1 MASVNRKASV
11 SANEDRELSPFEQLE
26 RTVNSCL
33 LWEDNFYEDGI
44 SVSDRITGLMDKVT
58 KDEAEKLVRQ
68 SKFDN
73 KLRHTPLL
81 LLCCMAK
88 NKQLTKELVSDV
100 ITRVD
105 DMAELLS
112 LYWKDGKKPLPKQM
126 VKGMQI
132 AFSKFDEYQFG
143 KYKGN
148 SKELKLRDVI
158 RIVRPKPQND
168 EQSSLW
174 KKIVS
179 NTLAIPDTWE
189 VELSKSTDKKSS
201 WERLLKEKRL
211 GALAMLRNVRNMD
224 NAGVMHSDIL
234 EGLKDTN
241 MSKVLP
247 FQIMASARMNPFA
260 EEVLD
265 GKLLESTSCMQKL
278 EGHTLV
284 MVDVSYSMSGRLSS
298 KSDMVR
304 LDAAKTMAIIL
315 REICESC
322 SIFKFNK
329 VSTEVPARRSFA
341 LADAIGCTDGGT
353 NIYSSTKTA
362 FEKVSRNTIVDRVVI
377 ITDEQDNYGHDYEN
391 AHTLANRGYI
401 INIAPYQNGVMY
413 QKNSRWVHVN
423 GFSENVVRF
432 ISVLEDEKGM

>member
-58 KDEAEKLVRQ
+58 KEEAEKLVRQ

-88 NKQLTKELVSDV
+88 NKQLTKELVADV

-112 LYWKDGKKPLPKQM
+112 LYWIDGKKPLPKQM

-143 KYKGN
+143 KYKGDN
-148 SKELKLRDVI
+148 KEIKLRDVI
-158 RIVRPKPQND
+158 RIARPKPEND
-168 EQSSLW
+168 EQSELW

-179 NTLAIPDTWE
+179 KTLATPDTWE
-189 VELSKSTDKKSS
+189 VELSKSRDKKAS
-201 WERLLKEKRL
+201 WERLLKENRL
-211 GALAMLRNVRNMD
+211 GALAMLRNVRNMV
-224 NAGVMHSDIL
+224 NSGVLASDIAV
-234 EGLKDTN
+234 GLSEAN
-241 MSKVLP
+241 MSKILP
-247 FQIMASARMNPFA
+247 FQIMACARINPFT
-260 EEVLD
+260 EEILD
-265 GKLLESTSCMQKL
+265 EKLIESTKDMPKL
-278 EGHTLV
+278 KGHTLV
-284 MVDVSYSMSGRLSS
+284 MVDVSGSMSSSLSS
-298 KSDMVR
+298 KSDMNR

-322 SIFKFNK
+322 SIFKFNQIP
-329 VSTEVPARRSFA
+329 TEIPARRGFA
-341 LADAIGCTDGGT
+341 LADAIGNACGGT
-353 NIYSSTKTA
+353 SIYSSTKAA
-362 FEKVSRNTIVDRVVI
+362 FERVSHNNTVDRIVI
-377 ITDEQDNYGHDYEN
+377 ITDEQDNYGYDN
-391 AHTLANRGYI
+391 DKVHTLTNKGYV
-401 INIAPYQNGVMY
+401 INIAPYENGVMY
-413 QKNSRWVHVN
+413 QKNSKWVHVN
-423 GFSENVVRF
+423 GFSENVIKF
-432 ISVLEDEKGM
+432 ISKMEN

>member
-1 MASVNRKASV
+1 
-11 SANEDRELSPFEQLE
+11 
-26 RTVNSCL
+26 
-33 LWEDNFYEDGI
+33 
-44 SVSDRITGLMDKVT
+44 
-58 KDEAEKLVRQ
+58 
-68 SKFDN
+68 
-73 KLRHTPLL
+73 
-81 LLCCMAK
+81 
-88 NKQLTKELVSDV
+88 
-100 ITRVD
+100 
-105 DMAELLS
+105 MAELLS

-201 WERLLKEKRL
+201 WERLLKDKRL

-224 NAGVMHSDIL
+224 NAGVMHSDVL
-234 EGLKDTN
+234 EGLKKTN

-284 MVDVSYSMSGRLSS
+284 MVDVSYSMCGRLST
-298 KSDMVR
+298 KSDMTR

-322 SIFKFNK
+322 SIFKFNQ
-329 VSTEVPARRSFA
+329 VSTEVPARRGFA
-341 LADAIGCTDGGT
+341 LADAIGYADGGT
-353 NIYSSTKTA
+353 AIYSSTKTA

-391 AHTLANRGYI
+391 VHTLANRGYI

-432 ISVLEDEKGM
+432 ISVLEDEKGEAG